1 MTTETST
8 FEILVM
14 VPGQTAKEV
23 TVEQGTTIRQLA
35 ERIGVPNAESASAID
50 PLGDRLGADREIVPG
65 MEAISF
71 ILNLAGA

>member
-35 ERIGVPNAESASAID
+35 ERIGVPNPEGASAID
-50 PLGDRLGADREIVPG
+50 PLGERLDGDREIEPG